1 MSQSELPRHA
11 DITRFAFD
19 TVDGE
24 TVAIDTVSGSLM
36 LLTGI
41 GPWLWE
47 CLAAGSSVDAVLA
60 DVEAR
65 FGASASGSVRSFF
78 EQLAEHDMLTDKPSG
93 LSGDAAAGPAAP
105 EPTPPAHFTP
115 PALETFNEI
124 ADIIAMD
131 PIHDVDPSRGWPH
144 R

>member
-1 MSQSELPRHA
+1 MSPSELPPHA
-11 DITRFAFD
+11 DTTRFAFD

-36 LLTGI
+36 LLTGS

-47 CLAAGSSVDAVLA
+47 CLAAGSPVDEVLA

-65 FGASASGSVRSFF
+65 FGVSTLDAVRLFF
-78 EQLAEHDMLTDKPSG
+78 EQLAEHGMLTDAPTRI
-93 LSGDAAAGPAAP
+93 SGDAASGPAAP
-105 EPTPPAHFTP
+105 KPTPPEHFTP
-115 PALETFNEI
+115 PALETFDEI

-144 R
+144 T